1 MKLQPSTYLRESCA
15 SVRED
20 RCEALAAAHV
30 AWAIEH
36 RKSCRLGRRDFPDD
50 RRQHVIH
57 RNGERDYGPTVSKN
71 PGTHAQALYR
81 DMGGLYSTLESY
93 FGVVQGRWKTPKPA
107 MYGIE
112 KSDRSIVVMKAANKG
127 AILQSCWSE
136 GPDPRGSWEILPHA
150 IR

>member
-15 SVRED
+15 SVREG
-20 RCEALAAAHV
+20 RCEALTAVHV
-30 AWAIEH
+30 AGAIEH
-36 RKSCRLGRRDFPDD
+36 RKIYRLGRRDSHVD

-71 PGTHAQALYR
+71 PGTHARTLPGPGRSPFHPGVVYR
-81 DMGGLYSTLESY
+81 
-93 FGVVQGRWKTPKPA
+93 VVQGRWKTPKPV
-107 MYGIE
+107 MYEME
-112 KSDRSIVVMKAANKG
+112 KSDRGIVVMKAANKG
-127 AILQSCWSE
+127 VILRSCWSE